1 VQVEGDLIVTT
12 ETAMPQ
18 AAAAQIFTSEQEALR
33 ASARRFLEDRASSS
47 TVRSLAES
55 ATGFDPDTWK
65 QMADLGWTGIA
76 IPEELGGAGLGFFE
90 LSVLLEEMGRVLLP
104 SPFLASMVLG
114 AGAILNAASQEQ
126 KERLLP
132 GIARG
137 ELRATLA
144 FVEQSGRWDAGAITT
159 TASHQGDGYLLSGS
173 KWYVVDGD
181 AAQVLVVSARIGA
194 DDVGLFI
201 VQPDAPGVSRHAM
214 RTLDMTRK
222 LAKID
227 FDNVGAELLGDAD
240 AGKDALTRTLLC
252 AAVGLSAEMVGG
264 AQRCL
269 DMATDYAKT
278 RIQFGRAIGS
288 FQAIKH
294 KCANMLTD
302 VEMARSAAYYA
313 AWAATEAA
321 DELPVAAAIAKA
333 KCSDV
338 FSGVAAENIQIHGGI
353 GFTWEHDAHL
363 YLRRAKSSEIYLGD
377 SAYHCAHLADQLG
390 V

>member
-1 VQVEGDLIVTT
+1 MTT
-12 ETAMPQ
+12 ETAPPKST
-18 AAAAQIFTSEQEALR
+18 AAQIFTVEQDALR
-33 ASARRFLEDRASSS
+33 ASARRLLEDKSPSSA
-47 TVRSLAES
+47 VRILAES
-55 ATGFDPDTWK
+55 TTGFDPAMWA

-76 IPEELGGAGLGFFE
+76 IPEEFGGAGYGFFE

-104 SPFLASMVLG
+104 SPFFATTMLG
-114 AGAILNAASQEQ
+114 AGAIVNAASQEQ
-126 KERLLP
+126 KKRLLP
-132 GIARG
+132 EIARG

-144 FVEQSGRWDAGAITT
+144 FVEERGSWDAGAVALN
-159 TASHQGDGYLLSGS
+159 ASRTGDRYLLSGS
-173 KWYVVDGD
+173 KWYVIDG
-181 AAQVLVVSARIGA
+181 ASAQILVVAARTGG

-201 VQPDAPGVSRHAM
+201 VRPDAAGVSCHAM
-214 RTLDMTRK
+214 HTLDMTRK
-222 LAKID
+222 QAKID
-227 FDNVGAELLGDAD
+227 FDNVEAELLGDA
-240 AGKDALTRTLLC
+240 AGGRDALTRTLLC

-269 DMATDYAKT
+269 EMATDYAKA

-302 VEMARSAAYYA
+302 VEMARSAAFYA
-313 AWAATEAA
+313 AWAATEAP
-321 DELPVAAAIAKA
+321 DELAVATSIAKA

-338 FSGVAAENIQIHGGI
+338 FSRVAAENIQIHGGI

-377 SAYHCAHLADQLG
+377 SAYHSAQLADQLE